1 MKLQQYMDIHDLHSD
16 EDLRLHLRQNALS
29 NCLPVAIY
37 SCPQCNEILSGDLC
51 CPACAQTSAL
61 TARLPQMTEAD
72 LRAVFEKWGEFDSSH
87 FYEDEGVLVDY
98 IESYRTVSVDELFAA
113 ILKLANQG

>member
-1 MKLQQYMDIHDLHSD
+1 
-16 EDLRLHLRQNALS
+16 
-29 NCLPVAIY
+29 
-37 SCPQCNEILSGDLC
+37 
-51 CPACAQTSAL
+51 
-61 TARLPQMTEAD
+61 MTEAD
-72 LRAVFEKWGEFDSSH
+72 LRAIFEKCGEFDSSH